1 MHFPASKE
9 ELLERARD
17 SGAGQDVIEV
27 LEFLLG
33 SRGIPNCGRRHEG
46 LWRSR
51 SSAANRDH
59 RSEAVRGAHGSAAKF
74 ARCGKAG
81 GDWPS
86 ARILVRCPT
95 PSSPISLEDNLN
107 SLYEERLVASRWGLN
122 GGSRAHASV
131 RQGHNV
137 RPPVFPPSN
146 DPVRAFSGLEGLRVG
161 RG

>member
-1 MHFPASKE
+1 MAHAPSGRSSANITHHFKGMHFPASKE

-27 LEFLLG
+27 LESFSS

-86 ARILVRCPT
+86 AGFWFDAR
-95 PSSPISLEDNLN
+95 
-107 SLYEERLVASRWGLN
+107 RLHR
-122 GGSRAHASV
+122 R
-131 RQGHNV
+131 
-137 RPPVFPPSN
+137 FP
-146 DPVRAFSGLEGLRVG
+146 LKTI
-161 RG
+161 